1 MSSSEVKVGAIT
13 LGGAAILAAM
23 ITFLGTF
30 SFGSDKYDITID
42 YPQVAGLME
51 GNMVRYAGVQVGTV
65 KGLAV
70 NEDGIEVT
78 AEIND
83 NVRRKICRYSA
94 AAACGK
100 RFSGGRRQG

>member
-30 SFGSDKYDITID
+30 SFGSDKYGITID

-70 NEDGIEVT
+70 N
-78 AEIND
+78 
-83 NVRRKICRYSA
+83 
-94 AAACGK
+94 
-100 RFSGGRRQG
+100 

>member
-30 SFGSDKYDITID
+30 SFGSDKYDITIY

-70 NEDGIEVT
+70 NEDGIEVLKFPPKLT
-78 AEIND
+78 TMCAF
-83 NVRRKICRYSA
+83 RRNR
-94 AAACGK
+94 
-100 RFSGGRRQG
+100 RFPLILTEF